1 MTNASGPAAQPVHET
16 RIAVSV
22 IMPVGKRHAADV
34 AALYSEYRAGLD
46 TLGVPYEFIIV
57 LDGPK
62 PEIAPQLQRLLAQ
75 RSLSGGRPANSD
87 SNLVVISLT
96 KRFGEATALM
106 AGFQRANG
114 RTIVTLP
121 AYYQIEGS
129 EVAKLVQAL
138 GSSDLVVGRRW
149 PRAGGR
155 FEVMRR
161 NAFHR
166 MIGSVTGERFND
178 LGCGARAMKRRV
190 LEEIVLY
197 GDQHRFLPV
206 LANRQGFRVIEV
218 DLRQSPRDRYN
229 GAYPVREYAHRVLD
243 IFTVFFLVRFTKKP
257 LRFFGM
263 LGASTFAIGA
273 LLVTWLAV
281 DRLIFQ
287 HPLADRPAL
296 LLSSLLV
303 VLGMQLFAL
312 GLLGELIIFTHA
324 RDIKD
329 YQIDEVIRYPATGDA
344 HSAPVDPPAASG
356 DAYTAPVAIS
366 AAAAGAG
373 ASRTHTA

>member
-1 MTNASGPAAQPVHET
+1 MTNANRTAPGMPAAESAHESAT
-16 RIAVSV
+16 GSPAAESNRLALSV
-22 IMPVGKRHAADV
+22 IMPVGKRHAADI
-34 AALYSEYRAGLD
+34 AALYAEYKTGLASLD
-46 TLGVPYEFIIV
+46 VPYEFIVV

-62 PEIAPQLQRLLAQ
+62 PDIAPSLQRLLEK
-75 RSLSGGRPANSD
+75 GE
-87 SNLVVISLT
+87 NLVVISLT

-106 AGFQRANG
+106 AGFQRASG
-114 RTIVTLP
+114 RVIVTAP
-121 AYYQIEGS
+121 AYHQIQGVEIG
-129 EVAKLVQAL
+129 KLVRAL
-138 GSSDLVVGRRW
+138 DKADLAIGRRW
-149 PRAGGR
+149 PRVGSR

-161 NAFHR
+161 NVFHR
-166 MIGSVTGERFND
+166 FIATVTGQRFND

-190 LEEIVLY
+190 LEEISLY

-206 LANRQGFRVIEV
+206 LANRQGFRVSEV
-218 DLRQSPRDRYN
+218 DVGQSPLDRYD
-229 GAYPVREYAHRVLD
+229 GGYPTREYAHRLLD

-263 LGASTFAIGA
+263 LGASTFVIGA
-273 LLVTWLAV
+273 LLVAWLAI
-281 DRLIFQ
+281 DRLVFL

-329 YQIDEVIRYPATGDA
+329 YQIDEVIRYPEATVPDN
-344 HSAPVDPPAASG
+344 
-356 DAYTAPVAIS
+356 S
-366 AAAAGAG
+366 AARVRVEKDDATHSHAA
-373 ASRTHTA
+373 